1 MHHAPH
7 QTPETKAPR
16 SSRTRLERWL
26 VAGLGLALG
35 ASALAIHPPELAD
48 AHRWAHEL
56 EGAVATPLAAESKPS
71 RVTLHEVSG
80 PQVLAARFE
89 HTFSDKLDQSPLT
102 FVSPGVEAMAVHASV
117 VDETTKTDSGD
128 LNIRITAS
136 LLLIDQPTN
145 AVRGSLSASAVV
157 TIDAAATPEV
167 QRAMKEQAVDAV
179 AASLH
184 SDLAGYVA
192 SRS

>member
-1 MHHAPH
+1 MQQARQ
-7 QTPETKAPR
+7 QTTETKTPR
-16 SSRTRLERWL
+16 ASRRRLERWL

-35 ASALAIHPPELAD
+35 ASALAIHPPKLAD
-48 AHRWAHEL
+48 AHRWAHDL
-56 EGAVATPLAAESKPS
+56 EGAVVMPLASPSASS

-80 PQVLAARFE
+80 PQVLASRFE
-89 HTFSDKLDQSPLT
+89 NTFSDKLEQAPLT
-102 FVSPGVEAMAVHASV
+102 FVSPGVEAMDVDASV

-128 LNIRITAS
+128 LNIRITVS
-136 LLLIDQPTN
+136 LLLIDQPIN

-184 SDLAGYVA
+184 ADLANYVA